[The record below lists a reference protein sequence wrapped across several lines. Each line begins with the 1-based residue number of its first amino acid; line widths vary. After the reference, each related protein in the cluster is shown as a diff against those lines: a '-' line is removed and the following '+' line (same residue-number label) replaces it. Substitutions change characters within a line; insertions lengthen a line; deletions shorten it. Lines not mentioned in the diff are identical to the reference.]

1 MARRKTDPTS
11 RAPSATEA
19 GDQTP
24 APDDSPAPP
33 AAPPITDPPAEPGPV
48 AEPEPVAAPPEP
60 ADEPVVPEPAPHSEP
75 EAVGST
81 ADRYEAAVEEEEEG
95 GRSFAAWALIV
106 LLLLLGGAALGIWAA
121 PRIAPMLPSGMAPV
135 AAWLNPGADDAEAR
149 IAALEERLDSAL
161 AATQA
166 QVAALPDADALDAR
180 IAAAVAEAQSATAGD
195 VAALREAVGELD
207 TSAIRQQLDA
217 LSATLDGQAAELDT
231 LKDQIAGGV
240 AASGDQADEVVA
252 RIDVYRAEL
261 EGLRAEVAGIGNRTS
276 ALASRIDEVAATADR
291 SIEAAQAR
299 VAEVQAESSTALDA
313 AQVASDMALLRA
325 ALAAGE
331 PFAEVAQRL
340 DADPATALPEGL
352 AAAAA
357 SGAPTLASLRA
368 RFPEAAH
375 EAIRASII
383 AGAGEGILART
394 GAFLNAQVASR
405 SLTPQPGMSP
415 DAVLS
420 RMEDAL
426 RNGDLAAALAEAEN
440 LPSEA
445 SAAMSGWLADA
456 RLRLAADAGLS
467 ELSTRLPVAN

>member
-48 AEPEPVAAPPEP
+48 AEPEPVAAAPEP